1 MRGRTLHVA
10 LVNAAVCLA
19 LLVAA
24 APAAANPAYEEDV
37 FSDDPRPFNGVFSG
51 IAFGDRGTQAPLSL
65 DLSQQG
71 PDVAATA
78 TLGEGLYVA
87 TRFCG
92 GATVPAGTVD
102 GTGHVDLDAPGRV
115 WTSASF
121 DVQGFPVR
129 MAIQGDLSED
139 GQALAAEA
147 TLDLP
152 SFCGTDPVLTGTLLR
167 VD

>member
-1 MRGRTLHVA
+1 MRARTLNVA
-10 LVNAAVCLA
+10 IANAAACLA

-24 APAAANPAYEEDV
+24 APAAANLAYEEDILGA
-37 FSDDPRPFNGVFSG
+37 DLR
-51 IAFGDRGTQAPLSL
+51 AFDGLFAGTAYGDRGTQAPLSL
-65 DLSQQG
+65 ELSQQG
-71 PDVAATA
+71 PDVVATA
-78 TLGEGLYVA
+78 TLGEGLYVV

-102 GTGHVDLDAPGRV
+102 GNGHVDPDAPGRV

-139 GQALAAEA
+139 GQTLAAEA

-152 SFCGTDPVLTGTLLR
+152 SLCGTDPVLTGTLQR
-167 VD
+167 ID